1 MDKDVLTQEEI
12 DALITGVDDGA
23 VETDELSDEQRQ
35 VSEYDLTN
43 QDRIVRGRLP
53 TVELV
58 SERFARQI
66 RTSLPANLKVPL
78 EVGPGGVQVLKF
90 SEYVDT
96 LYVPTCIKLVRI
108 QPFAGT
114 CLITLDAKLVHKIV
128 DRFFG
133 GTGGMAAYEG
143 NEFSPT
149 EKRVIN
155 RIMALLLTHFEEA
168 WRDAFPIA
176 CEIVGEEI
184 NPGLVTAIA
193 SGDAV
198 MVSSYRLDLDESGGE
213 LHIVFPYAS
222 LEPYKRVLDATA
234 QRDTDDASASWRVAM
249 EDALLDSEVPVR
261 CVIGDAD
268 MRLRDLMRLTPG
280 DIIDINMQELHQ
292 VTVGKMPVF
301 SARLGDSRGKF
312 ALEFETMGL
321 VS

>member
-23 VETDELSDEQRQ
+23 VETDGSGDDQRQ

-58 SERFARQI
+58 SERFARLI

-90 SEYVDT
+90 SEYIDT
-96 LYVPTCIKLVRI
+96 LYVPTCIKLLRI
-108 QPFAGT
+108 SPFAGT
-114 CLITLDAKLVHKIV
+114 CLITLDAKMIHRVV

-133 GTGGMAAYEG
+133 GTGGMTAYEG

-155 RIMALLLTHFEEA
+155 RIMALLVGHLEEA
-168 WRDAFPIA
+168 WQDAFPIQ
-176 CEIVGEEI
+176 CEIIGEEI
-184 NPGLVTAIA
+184 NPGLVNAIA
-193 SGDAV
+193 AGDAV

-213 LHIVFPYAS
+213 LHVVFPYAIARTLQAGS
-222 LEPYKRVLDATA
+222 RCHGAARV
-234 QRDTDDASASWRVAM
+234 
-249 EDALLDSEVPVR
+249 
-261 CVIGDAD
+261 
-268 MRLRDLMRLTPG
+268 
-280 DIIDINMQELHQ
+280 
-292 VTVGKMPVF
+292 
-301 SARLGDSRGKF
+301 
-312 ALEFETMGL
+312 
-321 VS
+321 